1 MESQEKT
8 RNWSAAGAQKEI
20 STQKQKEN
28 LEQSTKDYKP
38 LHQDNISKFSKGKN
52 VTHKVESNL
61 RKKSRL
67 KGGIFFQSVN

>member
-20 STQKQKEN
+20 STQKQKEK

-52 VTHKVESNL
+52 AIYKIESVLRENPARRAGKIFKV
-61 RKKSRL
+61 
-67 KGGIFFQSVN
+67 